1 MRYCLFFFL
10 LLLLSCNK
18 GSKKEKAVRI
28 EGSAVGQPDGML
40 YLVDAANWK
49 SVIDSAACRSGQF
62 QFLLPADTGF
72 IPRAV
77 AIHFYPGGDRLHPVR
92 LQFQNPVLAG
102 MQRDHFWM
110 EPGLIRL
117 EGKNHPDSLLQIKA
131 GPETELMMRHQL
143 DDIGWMGDQDS
154 LIRKKKMAALEKEI
168 RLHPQ
173 SFFLFESIRRSKE
186 LYGKEELAELLN
198 LFDPRVL
205 QSVPGKNL
213 QSYLSSLPAAGSP
226 YPLLHLPDTENRRLP
241 LYDTRRQLNMLVFWA
256 SWCKPCRMEI
266 PVLKK
271 LNQQY
276 AAKGLAITSISIDLD
291 QDRWRL
297 ALAKE
302 QMGWRQLVIPAD
314 SIEKIE
320 NIFRFTTIPFLV
332 FTDERGVEI
341 ARFADDDENAFS
353 RYEKIIRARL
363 E

>member
-1 MRYCLFFFL
+1 
-10 LLLLSCNK
+10 
-18 GSKKEKAVRI
+18 
-28 EGSAVGQPDGML
+28 
-40 YLVDAANWK
+40 
-49 SVIDSAACRSGQF
+49 
-62 QFLLPADTGF
+62 
-72 IPRAV
+72 
-77 AIHFYPGGDRLHPVR
+77 
-92 LQFQNPVLAG
+92 
-102 MQRDHFWM
+102 
-110 EPGLIRL
+110 L